1 MEVIVL
7 AISVGV
13 ALLWGG
19 VFALIK
25 MVDLFERKHILGLG
39 AYTTL
44 VAGVVMGLV
53 LFTVYDR
60 QKEHRRELQKQME
73 TVTKRLSE
81 LSERLVGQLE
91 EKADLTASEFE
102 IRAKLQTEQEQ
113 HRRTQEELATEVSN
127 SDQLTGEL
135 DKERRA
141 RAQYQQDQNRKLDQR
156 FSKEEERYK
165 EIRELMQT
173 SRSTLLN
180 MQKQLAS
187 VRDDASSLKTQV
199 TNMQSTQNSLLG
211 KVNTSREVQDL
222 NSQKVDALARNQA
235 ALYEDLSKTMAEVDS
250 LYKWTRR

>member
-1 MEVIVL
+1 MEVIIL

-19 VFALIK
+19 VFAMIK

-44 VAGVVMGLV
+44 VAGMVMGLV

-81 LSERLVGQLE
+81 LSDRLVGQLV

-102 IRAKLQTEQEQ
+102 IRARLQTEQEQ
-113 HRRTQEELATEVSN
+113 HRRTQKELADETR
-127 SDQLTGEL
+127 EL

-156 FSKEEERYK
+156 FEKEEERYK
-165 EIRELMQT
+165 EMLELIQT
-173 SRSTLLN
+173 SRSTLVN
-180 MQKQLAS
+180 TQKQLAS
-187 VRDDASSLKTQV
+187 MRDDGSRLRSQV
-199 TNMQSTQNSLLG
+199 TDMQSTQNSLLA
-211 KVNTSREVQDL
+211 KVNTSLEVEDL
-222 NSQKVDALARNQA
+222 NSQKVDALAR
-235 ALYEDLSKTMAEVDS
+235 
-250 LYKWTRR
+250 

>member
-1 MEVIVL
+1 MAVIVL
-7 AISVGV
+7 AIGVGV
-13 ALLWGG
+13 VLLWGG

-44 VAGVVMGLV
+44 VAAVVMGLV

-60 QKEHRRELQKQME
+60 QKDHRRELQKQMD
-73 TVTKRLSE
+73 TVTKRLGE
-81 LSERLVGQLE
+81 LSDRLVGQLE

-102 IRAKLQTEQEQ
+102 IRAKMQTEQEQ
-113 HRRTQEELATEVSN
+113 HRRTQDELSAEVSN
-127 SDQLTGEL
+127 SEQLTGEL

-141 RAQYQQDQNRKLDQR
+141 RAKYQKDQNRKLDQR
-156 FSKEEERYK
+156 FGKEEERYK
-165 EIRELMQT
+165 GILDLMQT

-180 MQKQLAS
+180 MQKQLAT
-187 VRDDASSLKTQV
+187 VGDDASRVKTQV
-199 TNMQSTQNSLLG
+199 TNMQSTQNNLLG

-235 ALYEDLSKTMAEVDS
+235 ALYEDLSRTMAEVDS
-250 LYKWTRR
+250 LYTWTRR